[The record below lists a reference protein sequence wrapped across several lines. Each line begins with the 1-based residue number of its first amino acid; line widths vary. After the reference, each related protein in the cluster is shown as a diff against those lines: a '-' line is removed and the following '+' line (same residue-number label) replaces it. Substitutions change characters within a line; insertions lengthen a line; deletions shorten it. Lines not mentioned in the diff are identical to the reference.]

1 MAKNK
6 KKTASISARG
16 KRNQSLDLTD
26 PVLALAAPAAFPASN
41 CKNRLLKT
49 LTGGSS
55 RNKYLFQA
63 DDVLVEDG
71 SEEEAFEED
80 EADNAE
86 PEDDSGSG
94 FFYSPTLNLTKG
106 TTIASCEGARKT
118 PDVAKSSGN
127 PSATVTGTQAQPT
140 VSVEEISHPG
150 TSISPDHTVGK
161 WRDLFATNRSSAS
174 YSKLIHFSN
183 ISTARQCSLLDEDLD
198 SNCDLWKSCVVG
210 YVDGKFPG
218 YKALHDIVTNT
229 WQCEASLTIHESGW
243 LVYKFNSVDD
253 KLAVLASGP
262 YLVYGRP
269 LILKAMP
276 EYFNFSY
283 EEMTRVPVWVKFPN
297 LPLKCWSTKCLS
309 KIASVIGKPILSDQL
324 TSTMSRISYARVLV
338 ELDLLDDLIHS
349 VDILLPNSTALT
361 QRVIYETLPRFCKHC
376 KVLGHATGVCSKAT
390 VESRTMGSHAVMG
403 STKQGTASNGL
414 GYAVDAG
421 VEKNKGKDVAA
432 DHYCDPMQAEEDVMS
447 ADLETVRSKKSKPS
461 PSFPLPTENSQSS
474 IFLSHKPSSFKK
486 QRQQETVSIFQASS
500 F

>member
-1 MAKNK
+1 M
-6 KKTASISARG
+6 
-16 KRNQSLDLTD
+16 
-26 PVLALAAPAAFPASN
+26 
-41 CKNRLLKT
+41 
-49 LTGGSS
+49 
-55 RNKYLFQA
+55 
-63 DDVLVEDG
+63 
-71 SEEEAFEED
+71 
-80 EADNAE
+80 
-86 PEDDSGSG
+86 
-94 FFYSPTLNLTKG
+94 G

-127 PSATVTGTQAQPT
+127 PSATVAGTQDQPT

-150 TSISPDHTVGK
+150 ASISPVL
-161 WRDLFATNRSSAS
+161 RIIQ
-174 YSKLIHFSN
+174 LIA
-183 ISTARQCSLLDEDLD
+183 TARQCSLLDEDLD

-229 WQCEASLTIHESGW
+229 WQCEASLTFHDSGW

-297 LPLKCWSTKCLS
+297 LPLKCWSSECLS
-309 KIASVIGKPILSDQL
+309 KISSVIGKPIQCDQL

-349 VDILLPNSTALT
+349 VDIILPNGTSLT
-361 QRVIYETLPRFCKHC
+361 QTVIYETLPRFCRHC
-376 KVLGHATGVCSKAT
+376 KVLGHAIGVCSKAT
-390 VESRTMGSHAVMG
+390 VESRTMGSHADMG

-414 GYAVDAG
+414 VYAVDAG

-432 DHYCDPMQAEEDVMS
+432 DHYCDPMQAEVDVMS
-447 ADLETVRSKKSKPS
+447 ADLETVRSKKSSKFQKSKNMATVGGCSKVAVESRKKGSHAVKHAGSTMPDS
-461 PSFPLPTENSQSS
+461 VPICMGPNGKLPGERENLLAVLTS
-474 IFLSHKPSSFKK
+474 ILKRAKDMARAPQGWK
-486 QRQQETVSIFQASS
+486 QRGQEGALDGVKARSAHKGVATRASGSVFIAGVSAGLSLYGNCIGASALFVS
-500 F
+500 G

>member
-1 MAKNK
+1 MSTVTHHFKSLQNSREKLSLPRKLFPSRWHPLKLKLFCDLFLVLYLAWPKTK

-26 PVLALAAPAAFPASN
+26 PVLALAAPATFPASN
-41 CKNRLLKT
+41 SKNRLLKT
-49 LTGGSS
+49 LTSGSS
-55 RNKYLFQA
+55 RNKDLFQA

-71 SEEEAFEED
+71 SEEEAFEEA

-86 PEDDSGSG
+86 PEDDS
-94 FFYSPTLNLTKG
+94 
-106 TTIASCEGARKT
+106 ARKT

-127 PSATVTGTQAQPT
+127 PSATVAGTQDQPT
-140 VSVEEISHPG
+140 VSVEEISHP
-150 TSISPDHTVGK
+150 
-161 WRDLFATNRSSAS
+161 
-174 YSKLIHFSN
+174 
-183 ISTARQCSLLDEDLD
+183 DEDLD

-229 WQCEASLTIHESGW
+229 WQCEASLTFHDSGW

-297 LPLKCWSTKCLS
+297 LPLKCWSSECLS
-309 KIASVIGKPILSDQL
+309 KISSVIGKPIQCDQL

-349 VDILLPNSTALT
+349 VDIILPNGTSLT
-361 QRVIYETLPRFCKHC
+361 QTVIYETLSRFCRHC
-376 KVLGHATGVCSKAT
+376 KLLGHAIGVCSKAT
-390 VESRTMGSHAVMG
+390 VESRTMGSHADMG
-403 STKQGTASNGL
+403 STKLGTASNGL
-414 GYAVDAG
+414 VYAVDAG

-432 DHYCDPMQAEEDVMS
+432 DHYCDPMQAEVDVMS
-447 ADLETVRSKKSKPS
+447 ADLETVRSNKSNKFQKSKNMATVGGCS
-461 PSFPLPTENSQSS
+461 KVAVESRKKG
-474 IFLSHKPSSFKK
+474 SHAVKHAGSTMPDS
-486 QRQQETVSIFQASS
+486 VPICMGPVANASVES
-500 F
+500 Y